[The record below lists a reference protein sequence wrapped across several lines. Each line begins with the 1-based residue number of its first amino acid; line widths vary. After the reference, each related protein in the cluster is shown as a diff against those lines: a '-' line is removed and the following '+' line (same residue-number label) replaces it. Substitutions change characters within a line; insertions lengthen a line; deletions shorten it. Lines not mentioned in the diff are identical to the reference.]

1 MTVAT
6 SDGLEQV
13 IILGQGA
20 RRLSARGLREEIEAA
35 SIEIRGDYLNRQGPT
50 KNLLIHQLPGE
61 MAELMEDVRLA
72 GVPWRTE
79 RKRGV
84 NNLRRDE

>member
-61 MAELMEDVRLA
+61 MAELMEDVRL
-72 GVPWRTE
+72 GRRTME
-79 RKRGV
+79 DGKKKGSK
-84 NNLRRDE
+84 

>member
-20 RRLSARGLREEIEAA
+20 GRLSAKGLREEMEAA
-35 SIEIRGDYLNRQGPT
+35 NREIRGDYLNRQEPS

-61 MAELMEDVRLA
+61 MAELMEDVRL
-72 GVPWRTE
+72 GRRTME
-79 RKRGV
+79 DGKKKGSK
-84 NNLRRDE
+84 

>member
-20 RRLSARGLREEIEAA
+20 RRLSAEGLREEIEAA
-35 SIEIRGDYLNRQGPT
+35 STEIRGDYLNRQGPT

-61 MAELMEDVRLA
+61 MAELMEDVRL
-72 GVPWRTE
+72 GRRTME
-79 RKRGV
+79 DGKKKGSK
-84 NNLRRDE
+84 